1 MANVDLKK
9 SLQELEG
16 QDWGEPN
23 YDSHLVKA
31 CHSLR
36 RKPLGQFTVE
46 DLRIMIGQGISLPI
60 LIPLAIERLE
70 HEPLAA
76 GDLFEGDLLAAVANV
91 EKGFW
96 INRIDL
102 FDRVRRVASRAKDA
116 GYPFDDI
123 KRLIR

>member
-23 YDSHLVKA
+23 YDSHLVRT

-36 RKPLGQFTVE
+36 RIPIDEFTVE

-60 LIPLAIERLE
+60 LVPLAIEQLE
-70 HEPLAA
+70 REPLAA
-76 GDLFEGDLLAAVANV
+76 GDSFEGDLFAAVANV

-102 FDRVRRVASRAKDA
+102 FDRVRRVVSRAKGA

-123 KRLIR
+123 ERLIR